1 MTDDLRSAVEAVL
14 PSVRADLDALIR
26 IPSISADPGATEV
39 MRQSAETVANLFRA
53 VGSPDVQILDDVEGG
68 QPAVV
73 AHYPA
78 PPGQPTIVLY
88 AHHDVQPTGD
98 PDGWTSP
105 PFEPTVR
112 DGRLYGRGSSDDKAG
127 IAVHLAALRAFDG
140 KPPIGVT
147 VFIEGEEEIGSP
159 ALGPFLERHKDK
171 IAGDVIVIADS
182 GNYDIGIPTLTTSL
196 RGLVDVYVEVR
207 TLNHGVHSGQ
217 YGGAAPDALTSLAR
231 ILATLHDEE
240 GNVAIEG
247 LVTAKTPEVEYPED
261 RFRAESALADGVQ
274 LIGSGTLAERL
285 WAKPTASVLAIDATR
300 VADASNTL
308 IPVARAKVSVRLAPG
323 DDALRAR
330 KILAEHLTE
339 HAPWGAQVT
348 VREGDAGEPFALEA
362 SGPAYDAMRAAFR
375 EGFGVDSVEM
385 GMGGSIPFIAAY
397 SAIYPNAEILCVSA
411 GADPDTRA
419 HGLDESLLLADF
431 EKAAISEAL
440 LLAKLAR

>member
-1 MTDDLRSAVEAVL
+1 MTDDLRKAVEAVL

-26 IPSISADPGATEV
+26 IPSISADPGSAEV

-53 VGSPDVQILDDVEGG
+53 VGSPDVQILDDLEGG

-112 DGRLYGRGSSDDKAG
+112 GGRLYGRGSSDDKAG

-159 ALGPFLERHKDK
+159 TLGPFLERHKDK

-182 GNYDIGIPTLTTSL
+182 GNYDVGIPTLTTSL

-217 YGGAAPDALTSLAR
+217 YGGAAPDALTALAR
-231 ILATLHDEE
+231 ILATLHDED

-285 WAKPTASVLAIDATR
+285 WAKPTASVLALDTTR

-330 KILAEHLTE
+330 KILAEHLAN

-397 SAIYPNAEILCVSA
+397 SANFPNAEILCVSA